1 MSKHFK
7 ALPQIHLN
15 GVREI
20 NQFSPMPDK
29 YHPAEVGEKLIFT
42 RLSGTIG
49 YLLFLC

>member
-20 NQFSPMPDK
+20 NQFCPMPDT
-29 YHPAEVGEKLIFT
+29 YHPAEVAEKLIVT

-49 YLLFLC
+49 HLLSLC